1 MHVLQLLWSFIGY
14 LVPFIFVLS
23 IVVFF
28 HELGHFLVGR
38 WCGVKVEAFSIGF
51 GKELFSF
58 TDRKGT
64 RWRLALI
71 PLGGYVKF
79 YGDAD
84 AASMSDEELSRV
96 MTPEQKRES
105 LFGQSLLRRSAIV
118 AAGPF
123 ANFLLAIVIF
133 AATFYFSG
141 RGELS
146 PRVARVQAGE
156 VADVAGFKAGDLVL
170 TINGRKIDAWGEM
183 QRIVQASPDTKLT
196 FTVLRDQKEVTL
208 VATPK
213 LREFKTPFGVNRAGM
228 LGVVASNSEKD
239 WKIRKFG
246 FGESIVAGANETWFV
261 IERTGAYI
269 GGLFTGRESTEQIS
283 GPIRI
288 AEISGE
294 VAKVS
299 LSALINLAA
308 ILSISVGLLNLFPI
322 PPLDGGHLLYFAFEA
337 VKGKPLSKVGQ
348 EIGFRIG
355 MGLVLALMVFATFN
369 DILHVGPKLLRLFG

>member
-14 LVPFIFVLS
+14 LVPFVFVLS

-105 LFGQSLLRRSAIV
+105 LFGQSVCARSAIV

-170 TINGRKIDAWGEM
+170 TINGRKIDAWGDM

-228 LGVVASNSEKD
+228 LGVVASNNEKD
-239 WKIRKFG
+239 WKIRKYG
-246 FGESIVAGANETWFV
+246 FGESIVAGASETWFV

-269 GGLFTGRESTEQIS
+269 GGIVHRAGIDRPDFRPHPDRRSFRGSCQGQPVGADQSGRNSVNFGRFAQSFPDSAPGWWSFAVFCRRSRQGQAVEPDGAGDRVSHRNGS
-283 GPIRI
+283 GIG
-288 AEISGE
+288 A
-294 VAKVS
+294 
-299 LSALINLAA
+299 
-308 ILSISVGLLNLFPI
+308 
-322 PPLDGGHLLYFAFEA
+322 D
-337 VKGKPLSKVGQ
+337 
-348 EIGFRIG
+348 GFRD
-355 MGLVLALMVFATFN
+355 LQRHPSRWA
-369 DILHVGPKLLRLFG
+369 